1 MDNTILQLLGI
12 TDSDLQIVGQTIKND
27 ERIVVLQKKLVPVYC
42 PECGARM
49 YSRGI
54 YVRTI
59 NHPVIQGIGHLTLK
73 VRERKWRCP
82 SCRHMETDHFHFLEP
97 YKQSTSLTPLMIIN
111 EMKDINMSAAEVAR
125 QYNVSNTYVHTVF
138 MQYVSLPRLPL
149 TDIISVDEVYMAFN
163 HQDRYAMVIMDF
175 RTGQIIDIL
184 PNRNKETTEEYF
196 RSISK
201 TERYGVKYIVS
212 DMYNPYLNY
221 PRTFFPNA
229 VSIVDSFHVVQ
240 WINRKIISYINH
252 VKKRYQKR
260 DLKKLEEENRKTN
273 RDYQTRKDS
282 REVYILKNFR
292 WVLLEDVDHIHY
304 SYKRIY
310 SKRLN
315 EHLDTYQRENIF
327 MSLDDSFPLIRSEK
341 EKYIEFN
348 QTYVGKPE
356 EADPALA
363 ALIKEYRQS
372 TLKMFRE
379 FADLLSTYA
388 KPITASFTTIS
399 KKNVD
404 QEKDVIIRLSNGP
417 MESFNNKP
425 KDYKKESNGV
435 KNFEYTRN
443 RILWA
448 TRQSPSILAVPKE
461 EKEVHTYTGAKRG
474 SYRKHN

>member
-1 MDNTILQLLGI
+1 
-12 TDSDLQIVGQTIKND
+12 
-27 ERIVVLQKKLVPVYC
+27 
-42 PECGARM
+42 
-49 YSRGI
+49 
-54 YVRTI
+54 
-59 NHPVIQGIGHLTLK
+59 
-73 VRERKWRCP
+73 
-82 SCRHMETDHFHFLEP
+82 
-97 YKQSTSLTPLMIIN
+97 
-111 EMKDINMSAAEVAR
+111 
-125 QYNVSNTYVHTVF
+125 
-138 MQYVSLPRLPL
+138 
-149 TDIISVDEVYMAFN
+149 
-163 HQDRYAMVIMDF
+163 
-175 RTGQIIDIL
+175 
-184 PNRNKETTEEYF
+184 
-196 RSISK
+196 
-201 TERYGVKYIVS
+201 
-212 DMYNPYLNY
+212 
-221 PRTFFPNA
+221 
-229 VSIVDSFHVVQ
+229 
-240 WINRKIISYINH
+240 
-252 VKKRYQKR
+252 
-260 DLKKLEEENRKTN
+260 
-273 RDYQTRKDS
+273 
-282 REVYILKNFR
+282 
-292 WVLLEDVDHIHY
+292 
-304 SYKRIY
+304 
-310 SKRLN
+310 
-315 EHLDTYQRENIF
+315 